1 MEKKE
6 KIPCWQKV
14 NLTIQEAAEY
24 SNIGQTTI
32 RELLKQ
38 KNCNF
43 LLKVGNKQLIKR
55 KEFDIFFLHL
65 SGLYLTLI
73 YAVQT
78 D

>member
-6 KIPCWQKV
+6 NIPCWQKV
-14 NLTIQEAAEY
+14 NMTIQEAAEY

-32 RELLKQ
+32 RDLLRQ

-55 KEFDIFFLHL
+55 KEFEKFLDKTHFL
-65 SGLYLTLI
+65 
-73 YAVQT
+73 
-78 D
+78 